1 MQLPLTRFSQYEVQS
16 LYLFVSVCV
25 FVCVCD
31 CVSMIFVCF
40 MLLPLNRSAFGA
52 HAIYHYH
59 FGVLLAKIDVVDD
72 DAEADVVRRCLF
84 LAKDAAVI
92 PTLQWT
98 TIHFFAHSAL
108 RHRCLLFEDCCQQMQ
123 IITTTIKLAPNE
135 MISCVLF

>member
-1 MQLPLTRFSQYEVQS
+1 
-16 LYLFVSVCV
+16 
-25 FVCVCD
+25 
-31 CVSMIFVCF
+31 MIFVCF

-59 FGVLLAKIDVVDD
+59 FGVLLVKIDVVDD

-84 LAKDAAVI
+84 LAKDAAAI
-92 PTLQWT
+92 LTLQWT

-108 RHRCLLFEDCCQQMQ
+108 RHRSLLFEDCCQQMQ